1 MHNSNEAF
9 EDDASMSARI
19 KEARQARG
27 WSQQELAER
36 VSVSQPT
43 IVHWEQG
50 THIPRHLALARLA
63 DALGVSRQW
72 LQGDGATVETAAL
85 PKTVF
90 GQTTHLNQNHN
101 YLSLPLHHVPI
112 YAGPLDRTE
121 IGASLRGERTPI
133 GYIPA
138 AMTLQSPLAM
148 RVEDTAV
155 RREFPKGSIAIIECG
170 NKSLED
176 GKFYLFALNG
186 TARLRRWGANPMR
199 LEADS
204 LEDVQ
209 FLASAPEVLGRVVM
223 SVRSY

>member
-1 MHNSNEAF
+1 MHNLNGAPG
-9 EDDASMSARI
+9 DDGSMSARI

-50 THIPRHLALARLA
+50 THVPRHLALARLA

-72 LQGDGATVETAAL
+72 LQGDGTPVEDAPVVMASFSPSSHAPHL
-85 PKTVF
+85 SY
-90 GQTTHLNQNHN
+90 LNQ
-101 YLSLPLHHVPI
+101 PLLHV
-112 YAGPLDRTE
+112 AVFSGPLDRTE
-121 IGASLRGERTPI
+121 IAASLRGERTPI
-133 GYIPA
+133 GYVPV
-138 AMTLQSPLAM
+138 AMMLQSSLAM
-148 RVEDTAV
+148 RVDDSAV

-170 NKSLED
+170 PKTLED

-186 TARLRRWGANPMR
+186 TARLRRWGARPLR

-204 LEDVQ
+204 LEDIQ
-209 FLASAPEVLGRVVM
+209 FLAEAPEVLGRVVM
-223 SVRSY
+223 SVRTY

>member
-1 MHNSNEAF
+1 MHNLNQASEN
-9 EDDASMSARI
+9 DDSMSARI

-27 WSQQELAER
+27 WSQQELAEQ

-72 LQGDGATVETAAL
+72 LQGDGDSIDPV
-85 PKTVF
+85 K
-90 GQTTHLNQNHN
+90 TTHVDLSQPTIAPHQN
-101 YLSLPLHHVPI
+101 YLRQAIQHVPI
-112 YAGPLDRTE
+112 FSGPLDRTE
-121 IGASLRGERTPI
+121 ISASLRGQRAPF
-133 GYIPA
+133 GYIPV
-138 AMTLQSPLAM
+138 AMALTSPVAM
-148 RVEDTAV
+148 RVDDNAV
-155 RREFPKGSIAIIECG
+155 RREFPKGSIAVIDCADKTLI
-170 NKSLED
+170 D

-186 TARLRRWGANPMR
+186 TARLRRWGASPIR

-209 FLASAPEVLGRVVM
+209 FLTVAPEVLGRVVM
-223 SVRSY
+223 SVRNY

>member
-1 MHNSNEAF
+1 MHNTDRSTG
-9 EDDASMSARI
+9 DDASMSVRI

-72 LQGDGATVETAAL
+72 LQGDGTTADAV
-85 PKTVF
+85 PIISAGFSQQSYVSH
-90 GQTTHLNQNHN
+90 QN
-101 YLSLPLHHVPI
+101 YLSQPLYHVAI
-112 YAGPLDRTE
+112 FSGPLDKTE
-121 IGASLRGERTPI
+121 IEASLRGERNPI
-133 GYIPA
+133 GYVPI
-138 AMTLQSPLAM
+138 AMDLKCPIAM
-148 RVEDTAV
+148 RVDDTAV
-155 RREFPKGSIAIIECG
+155 RREFPKGSLAIIECTQ
-170 NKSLED
+170 NSLVD

-199 LEADS
+199 LEADN

-209 FLASAPEVLGRVVM
+209 FLAVPPEVLGRVVM
-223 SVRSY
+223 SVRCY

>member
-1 MHNSNEAF
+1 MHSLNDTSG
-9 EDDASMSARI
+9 DDASMSARI

-72 LQGDGATVETAAL
+72 LQGDGDTIDTATASTTNVAL
-85 PKTVF
+85 SSASQP
-90 GQTTHLNQNHN
+90 QT
-101 YLSLPLHHVPI
+101 YLSKPLVHVAVF
-112 YAGPLDRTE
+112 AGPLDRTE
-121 IGASLRGERTPI
+121 INACLRGERSPI
-133 GYIPA
+133 NYVPV
-138 AMTLQSPLAM
+138 AMAIQSPIAM
-148 RVEDTAV
+148 RVDDPAV
-155 RREFPKGSIAIIECG
+155 RREFPKGSVAVIDCG
-170 NKSLED
+170 DKALQD
-176 GKFYLFALNG
+176 GKFYLFAANG
-186 TARLRRWGANPMR
+186 TARLRRWGAMPMR

-209 FLASAPEVLGRVVM
+209 FVAAAPDVLGRVVM
-223 SVRSY
+223 SIRSY

>member
-1 MHNSNEAF
+1 MHSLNNASGE
-9 EDDASMSARI
+9 DASMSARI

-72 LQGDGATVETAAL
+72 LQGDGDTIETVPAVPNSLGHNLTAS
-85 PKTVF
+85 V
-90 GQTTHLNQNHN
+90 QT
-101 YLSLPLHHVPI
+101 YLTQPLCHVAI

-121 IGASLRGERTPI
+121 ISACLRGERPPI
-133 GYIPA
+133 GYVPVA
-138 AMTLQSPLAM
+138 AAIQSPIAM
-148 RVEDTAV
+148 RVDDPSV
-155 RREFPKGSIAIIECG
+155 RREFPKGSVAILDCAE
-170 NKSLED
+170 KTLQD
-176 GKFYLFALNG
+176 GKFYLFAING
-186 TARLRRWGANPMR
+186 TARLRRWGAMPMR

-209 FLASAPEVLGRVVM
+209 FVAAAPEILGRVVM
-223 SVRSY
+223 SMRTY

>member
-1 MHNSNEAF
+1 MHNSNDSF
-9 EDDASMSARI
+9 GDDASMSARI

-72 LQGDGATVETAAL
+72 LQGDGGNREDAPLSKAMPSESLLAPHQAYLTQPITHI
-85 PKTVF
+85 PVF
-90 GQTTHLNQNHN
+90 
-101 YLSLPLHHVPI
+101 
-112 YAGPLDRTE
+112 AGPLDRTE
-121 IGASLRGERTPI
+121 IGACMRGERNPIQYVPMAGDLSSPI
-133 GYIPA
+133 G
-138 AMTLQSPLAM
+138 L
-148 RVEDTAV
+148 RVDDPAV
-155 RREFPKGSIAIIECG
+155 RREFPKGSIAIIACG
-170 NKSLED
+170 DTALQD

-186 TARLRRWGANPMR
+186 TARLRRWGAMPMR
-199 LEADS
+199 LEADN

-209 FLASAPEVLGRVVM
+209 FLAAQPDVLGRVVM
-223 SVRSY
+223 SLRRY

>member
-1 MHNSNEAF
+1 MHNLNQTAEN
-9 EDDASMSARI
+9 DDNMSARI

-72 LQGDGATVETAAL
+72 LQGDGDSIDSIKAPQTEFSPTTIAAH
-85 PKTVF
+85 
-90 GQTTHLNQNHN
+90 QN
-101 YLSLPLHHVPI
+101 YLSQALHHVPI
-112 YAGPLDRTE
+112 FTGPLDRTE
-121 IGASLRGERTPI
+121 ISSSLRGQRAPV
-133 GYIPA
+133 GYLPVA
-138 AMTLQSPLAM
+138 LPLTNPLAM
-148 RVEDTAV
+148 RVDDNAV
-155 RREFPKGSIAIIECG
+155 RREFPKGSIAVIDCADKTLI
-170 NKSLED
+170 D

-186 TARLRRWGANPMR
+186 TARLRRWGATPIR

-209 FLASAPEVLGRVVM
+209 FLAAPPEVLGRVIM

>member
-1 MHNSNEAF
+1 MHNYNGAP

-72 LQGDGATVETAAL
+72 LQGGGDTVETAVAV
-85 PKTVF
+85 KT
-90 GQTTHLNQNHN
+90 GASISIGTAQQN
-101 YLSLPLHHVPI
+101 YLTQPLQHVAI

-121 IGASLRGERTPI
+121 IAACLRGERIAI
-133 GYIPA
+133 GYAPVA
-138 AMTLQSPLAM
+138 TATKSPLGV
-148 RVEDTAV
+148 RVDDPSV
-155 RREFPKGSIAIIECG
+155 RREFPKGSVAIIECG
-170 NKSLED
+170 EKELQD
-176 GKFYLFALNG
+176 GKYYLFAVNG
-186 TARLRRWGANPMR
+186 TARLRRWGAMPMR

-209 FLASAPEVLGRVVM
+209 FVVAAPEVLGRVIM
-223 SVRSY
+223 SVRTY

>member
-1 MHNSNEAF
+1 
-9 EDDASMSARI
+9 MSARI

-72 LQGDGATVETAAL
+72 LQGDGDLIGSSDIVKSSL
-85 PKTVF
+85 NPNSNVP
-90 GQTTHLNQNHN
+90 HLI
-101 YLSLPLHHVPI
+101 YLSQPLQHVPI
-112 YAGPLDRTE
+112 FAGPLDRAE
-121 IGASLRGERTPI
+121 IDACLRNERSPI
-133 GYIPA
+133 GYLPVV
-138 AMTLQSPLAM
+138 MPVQSAIAL
-148 RVEDTAV
+148 RVEDPAV
-155 RREFPKGSIAIIECG
+155 RREFPRGSIALLDCDE
-170 NKSLED
+170 KSLQD
-176 GKFYLFALNG
+176 GKFYLFAANG
-186 TARLRRWGANPMR
+186 TARLRRWGAMPMR

-209 FLASAPEVLGRVVM
+209 FVASPPDVLGRVLM
-223 SVRSY
+223 SVRTY

>member
-1 MHNSNEAF
+1 MHNSNGTS

-72 LQGDGATVETAAL
+72 LQGDGETVGSGEVVRSGLYPTGDL
-85 PKTVF
+85 P
-90 GQTTHLNQNHN
+90 HLN
-101 YLSLPLHHVPI
+101 YLSQPLQHVPI
-112 YAGPLDRTE
+112 FAGPLDRAE
-121 IGASLRGERTPI
+121 ISACLRNERSPI
-133 GYIPA
+133 GFIPIVMPVHSA
-138 AMTLQSPLAM
+138 IAL
-148 RVEDTAV
+148 RVEDPAV
-155 RREFPKGSIAIIECG
+155 RREFPKGSIALLDCAEQ
-170 NKSLED
+170 SLQD
-176 GKFYLFALNG
+176 GKFYLFAING
-186 TARLRRWGANPMR
+186 AARLRRWGAMPMR

-209 FLASAPEVLGRVVM
+209 FVASPPDVLGRVLM
-223 SVRSY
+223 SVRTY